1 MVNAW
6 HYAWHVQWYCAG
18 HVRWHVQWHVQW
30 HVHVLCMASS
40 DEGGA
45 EGGAELRA
53 HRTSPQTLFLV
64 TSLYFCRAEASET
77 RCAGAIA
84 IQALQSPGLPVG

>member
-1 MVNAW
+1 MA
-6 HYAWHVQWYCAG
+6 
-18 HVRWHVQWHVQW
+18 
-30 HVHVLCMASS
+30 LCMCIGERPLKSLKPLPPIPHIES
-40 DEGGA
+40 
-45 EGGAELRA
+45 RA

-77 RCAGAIA
+77 RCAGAIE